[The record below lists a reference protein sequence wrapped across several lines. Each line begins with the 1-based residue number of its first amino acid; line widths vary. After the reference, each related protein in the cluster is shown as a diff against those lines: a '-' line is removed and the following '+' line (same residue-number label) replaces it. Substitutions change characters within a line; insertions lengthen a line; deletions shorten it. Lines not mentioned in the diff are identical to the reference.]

1 MNTAVRKRLTAADI
15 TAMTKAA
22 NHQVLAPKAPSDIKV
37 KSVIELNVNDV
48 LFYDRNPRR
57 LPNDLYNEIKESI
70 RVRGIESALFVTKRP
85 GTDRYMLAKGGK
97 TRLLILQELAKED
110 PTKWSRHTFEEVPYV
125 NELDVLAAHFV
136 ENTGRSAMCFWD
148 FSEGLADIRSELA
161 KEQGKPISQSAFPQL
176 LAEKGIKVSREDVM
190 NADFVL
196 DQLHTFR
203 KPWHKHLTSD
213 QVRSVFRPDLTA
225 LQKLW
230 ELAPDTIPSEFEDLK
245 NKAIE
250 SCTTA
255 HEYNPQLLIDSVIFE
270 LAKLL
275 GCEPGALSHLL
286 HLHQKG
292 QINTQTDLADA
303 LAQWQASM
311 QAETSGREADNHA
324 IPITHEH
331 QTSTSA
337 PAQPTPQEKAVDRG
351 LQNLAKTISVRQQQT
366 SDLPGMPGVSVAHG
380 LTPRPPKNSSTTSKP
395 DPGGPLTQH
404 ELALLEAM
412 GDVGQARQILFAEL
426 QELATTAGIE
436 HLVAMSEAK
445 SLPCGFYMELP
456 KPGMLGSALDDLA
469 AQTWWLMASFSG
481 QFDQNVVT
489 KLIAEIPQSPKPLLQ
504 DNGPACFMAALVNMN
519 TFADIV
525 ASSLGTE
532 QPFIAELLIDVL
544 TNRSHELHRASIQVL
559 DACANFR
566 EAIRQGASS

>member
-70 RVRGIESALFVTKRP
+70 KVRGVESALFVTKRP

-97 TRLLILQELAKED
+97 TRLLILQELAKEE

-136 ENTGRSAMCFWD
+136 ENTGRSQMCFWD
-148 FSEGLADIRSELA
+148 FSEGLADLRDELA

-176 LAEKGIKVSREDVM
+176 LAEMGINVSRKDMMDAEF
-190 NADFVL
+190 AL
-196 DQLHTFR
+196 ATLQSLGTW
-203 KPWHKHLTSD
+203 KKSLLSEHL
-213 QVRSVFRPDLTA
+213 QNVFRPKLTA

-230 ELAPDTIPSEFEDLK
+230 ELAPDAVAAEFDDLK

-250 SCTTA
+250 ACTTT
-255 HEYNPQLLIDSVIFE
+255 HEYNPQLLIDSVIHE
-270 LAKLL
+270 LAQPL

-286 HLHQKG
+286 HLHQSG
-292 QINTQTDLADA
+292 DINSQTDLIAA
-303 LAQWQASM
+303 LAQWQASSDAPTDEM
-311 QAETSGREADNHA
+311 QGDQGAA
-324 IPITHEH
+324 PITKEPE
-331 QTSTSA
+331 T
-337 PAQPTPQEKAVDRG
+337 PALPSESSSQQKPVDSG
-351 LQNLAKTISVRQQQT
+351 LQNLAKTISARQQQA
-366 SDLPGMPGVSVAHG
+366 SDLPGMPGVSVARG
-380 LTPRPPKNSSTTSKP
+380 LVPRPPKNSSPSAKK
-395 DPGGPLTQH
+395 DHGGPLTQH

-412 GDVGQARQILFAEL
+412 GDVGQARQILFVEL
-426 QELATTAGIE
+426 QELATIAGIE
-436 HLVAMSEAK
+436 HLVAMTEAN

-456 KPGMLGSALDDLA
+456 KPGALGASNDDLA
-469 AQTWWLMASFSG
+469 VQTWWLMASFSG
-481 QFDQNVVT
+481 QFDQEVGT
-489 KLIAEIPQSPKPLLQ
+489 KLLDEIAQSPEPLLQ
-504 DNGPACFMAALVNMN
+504 DNGPTCLKAALANLN
-519 TFADIV
+519 TFAETV
-525 ASSLGTE
+525 ASCVGSD
-532 QPFIAELLIDVL
+532 QPFIGEFLIEVL
-544 TNRSHELHRASIQVL
+544 TNRAHELHRASIQVL

-566 EAIRQGASS
+566 EAVRQGEPS

>member
-22 NHQVLAPKAPSDIKV
+22 THQVLAPKAPSDIKV
-37 KSVIELNVNDV
+37 KSMIELNVNDV
-48 LFYDRNPRR
+48 LIYEKNPRR
-57 LPNDLYNEIKESI
+57 HENQKYDEIKDSI
-70 RVRGIESALFVTKRP
+70 RVRGVESALFVTKRT

-110 PTKWSRHTFEEVPYV
+110 PEKWSRHTFEEVPYV
-125 NELDVLAAHFV
+125 SESEILAAHLV

-148 FSEGLADIRSELA
+148 LAEGISELQDEIA
-161 KEQGKPISQSAFPQL
+161 KEQGKPISLRMLPDLLKERGIEIKRDVLNAAQFTLQHLQVIGQSWQ
-176 LAEKGIKVSREDVM
+176 E
-190 NADFVL
+190 
-196 DQLHTFR
+196 
-203 KPWHKHLTSD
+203 HLTFD
-213 QVRSVFRPDLTA
+213 QVRSIFRPDLTA
-225 LQKLW
+225 LQRLW
-230 ELAPDTIPSEFEDLK
+230 ELAPNTIAAEFEDLK

-250 SCTTA
+250 ACTKE

-270 LAKLL
+270 LAKPL

-292 QINTQTDLADA
+292 QINTQAELADA
-303 LAQWQASM
+303 LAEWQASM
-311 QAETSGREADNHA
+311 QAEASGRETENHSV
-324 IPITHEH
+324 PLTQGH

-337 PAQPTPQEKAVDRG
+337 PAQPTPQEKVVDRG
-351 LQNLAKTISVRQQQT
+351 LQNLAKTISTRQQQAT
-366 SDLPGMPGVSVAHG
+366 DLPGMPGVSVARG
-380 LTPRPPKNSSTTSKP
+380 LVPRPPKNSSPSAKQNH
-395 DPGGPLTQH
+395 GGPLTQH

-412 GDVGQARQILFAEL
+412 GDVGQARQILFVEL

-436 HLVAMSEAK
+436 HLVVMSEAK

-489 KLIAEIPQSPKPLLQ
+489 KLIAEISQSPNPLLQ
-504 DNGPACFMAALVNMN
+504 DNGPACFMAALANMN

-525 ASSLGTE
+525 ALSLGTE

-566 EAIRQGASS
+566 EAVRQGESS

>member
-1 MNTAVRKRLTAADI
+1 MNTAVRKRLTAEDI

-148 FSEGLADIRSELA
+148 LASGIADLQSEIA
-161 KEQGKPISQSAFPQL
+161 KEQGKPVSMRILPEL
-176 LAEKGIKVSREDVM
+176 LKARGIEIKRDILME
-190 NADFVL
+190 AQFAL
-196 DQLHTFR
+196 EHLQTIG
-203 KPWHKHLTSD
+203 KTWHKHLTSD
-213 QVRSVFRPDLTA
+213 QVRSIFRPDLTA
-225 LQKLW
+225 LQRLW
-230 ELAPDTIPSEFEDLK
+230 ELAPNTIAAEFDDLK

-250 SCTTA
+250 TCTTA
-255 HEYNPQLLIDSVIFE
+255 HEYNPQLLIDSVIHE
-270 LAKLL
+270 LAQPL

-292 QINTQTDLADA
+292 QINTQADLADA

-311 QAETSGREADNHA
+311 QAESSGREAEKH
-324 IPITHEH
+324 PVPLTQEH
-331 QTSTSA
+331 QTLTSV
-337 PAQPTPQEKAVDRG
+337 PAQPTAQEKVVDRG

-380 LTPRPPKNSSTTSKP
+380 LTPRPPKNSSSTSKQ

-504 DNGPACFMAALVNMN
+504 DNGPACFMAALANMN

-566 EAIRQGASS
+566 EAVRQGESS